1 MTAARHNPTRR
12 ALLGAAVFAPV
23 LVAGSGGAAGAASVG
38 RRRWDRALAAL
49 RDAEAA
55 VAACRARDYLPAHEI
70 HAAIR
75 GRWPIPYDFAAD
87 PEARAAVSASLA
99 EFQPFED
106 RLNALGDA
114 RDAAQ
119 KRLLRTP
126 APDLPALALKIELI
140 VDEEVATLAGGE
152 RCLAALKADGWR
164 LAGSQLDIALRNICR
179 RTNPHTRASYPSE
192 LSIASPDYLSR

>member
-12 ALLGAAVFAPV
+12 ALLGAAFGAPV
-23 LVAGSGGAAGAASVG
+23 LLAAGGSGAAGSE

-49 RDAEAA
+49 REAEAA
-55 VAACRARDYLPAHEI
+55 VAAYRARDYLPAHEI

-99 EFQPFED
+99 GFQPFED
-106 RLNALGDA
+106 RLNALGSVRA
-114 RDAAQ
+114 TAL
-119 KRLLRTP
+119 KRLLRTS
-126 APDLPALALKIELI
+126 APDLPALALKIELT

-152 RCLAALKADGWR
+152 RCLAMLKADGWR
-164 LAGSQLDIALRNICR
+164 LARILA
-179 RTNPHTRASYPSE
+179 
-192 LSIASPDYLSR
+192 

>member
-23 LVAGSGGAAGAASVG
+23 LAAGAGAG

-49 RDAEAA
+49 REAEAA
-55 VAACRARDYLPAHEI
+55 VAAYRACDYLPAHEI

-106 RLNALGDA
+106 RLNALDSA
-114 RDAAQ
+114 RDAAL

-126 APDLPALALKIELI
+126 APNLPALAQKIELV

-152 RCLAALKADGWR
+152 QYLAALKADGWR
-164 LAGSQLDIALRNICR
+164 LA
-179 RTNPHTRASYPSE
+179 AS
-192 LSIASPDYLSR
+192 AN

>member
-1 MTAARHNPTRR
+1 MAAARHNPTRR

-23 LVAGSGGAAGAASVG
+23 LAAGGAGAGGGGTEGAG
-38 RRRWDRALAAL
+38 RRRRRWDLALTAL
-49 RDAEAA
+49 HEAEAA
-55 VAACRARDYLPAHEI
+55 VAAYRARDYLPAHEI

-87 PEARAAVSASLA
+87 PKARAAVRAALA

-106 RLNALGDA
+106 RLNALHSA
-114 RDAAQ
+114 RDAAL

-126 APDLPALALKIELI
+126 APDLPALALKIELA

-152 RCLAALKADGWR
+152 RCLAVLKADGWR
-164 LAGSQLDIALRNICR
+164 LAAD
-179 RTNPHTRASYPSE
+179 
-192 LSIASPDYLSR
+192 

>member
-23 LVAGSGGAAGAASVG
+23 LATASGGAEGAG

-49 RDAEAA
+49 REAEAA
-55 VAACRARDYLPAHEI
+55 VAAYRARDYLPAHEI

-87 PEARAAVSASLA
+87 PEARAVASAALA
-99 EFQPFED
+99 AFQPFED
-106 RLNALGDA
+106 RLNVLEDL
-114 RDAAQ
+114 RDGAV

-126 APDLPALALKIELI
+126 APDLPALALKIELA

-152 RCLAALKADGWR
+152 RCLAVLKADGWR
-164 LAGSQLDIALRNICR
+164 LARCR
-179 RTNPHTRASYPSE
+179 ADFS
-192 LSIASPDYLSR
+192 SRVTD